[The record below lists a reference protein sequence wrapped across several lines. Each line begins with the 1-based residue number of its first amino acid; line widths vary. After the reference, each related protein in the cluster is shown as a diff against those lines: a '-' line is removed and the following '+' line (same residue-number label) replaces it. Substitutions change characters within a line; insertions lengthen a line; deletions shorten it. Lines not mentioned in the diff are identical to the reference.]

1 MKKKRILAASK
12 NIQTES
18 KEEQELVATVD
29 NFEVVVL
36 NNGNNFHALVEKLL
50 EKIRKEEENEEKKEK
65 SFDATDSIVTT
76 IKELIKEFIA
86 FFENDI
92 DDLDNSEDGKITLKA
107 LSKLTVAISNKKY
120 NKIEKLNKILKL
132 VATVTLKTWQ
142 GQN

>member
-12 NIQTES
+12 KIQTES

-86 FFENDI
+86 FFGNDI
-92 DDLDNSEDGKITLKA
+92 DNLDNSEGGKITLKA
-107 LSKLTVAISNKKY
+107 LSKLAVAISNKKY

>member
-76 IKELIKEFIA
+76 IKELIK
-86 FFENDI
+86 
-92 DDLDNSEDGKITLKA
+92 
-107 LSKLTVAISNKKY
+107 
-120 NKIEKLNKILKL
+120 
-132 VATVTLKTWQ
+132 
-142 GQN
+142 